1 MCAGLS
7 PLLPVTNTTR
17 TRTYQLGPPGDP
29 LGVKLAC
36 RDGKTAKILNGSI
49 RRAIQALLVYTQ
61 RNPFNA
67 ADAADLLIQLSIGL
81 LMISADAEN
90 QESIRQFELMKERT
104 PAVVM
109 ERAERFVD
117 QMNINAGG
125 EPIQLELFQG

>member
-1 MCAGLS
+1 MG
-7 PLLPVTNTTR
+7 VT
-17 TRTYQLGPPGDP
+17 
-29 LGVKLAC
+29 LAC

-49 RRAIQALLVYTQ
+49 RRANQALLVYTQ

-125 EPIQLELFQG
+125 EPIQLELFQS

>member
-1 MCAGLS
+1 M
-7 PLLPVTNTTR
+7 TNTTR

-29 LGVKLAC
+29 LGVTLAC

-49 RRAIQALLVYTQ
+49 RRANQALLVYTQ